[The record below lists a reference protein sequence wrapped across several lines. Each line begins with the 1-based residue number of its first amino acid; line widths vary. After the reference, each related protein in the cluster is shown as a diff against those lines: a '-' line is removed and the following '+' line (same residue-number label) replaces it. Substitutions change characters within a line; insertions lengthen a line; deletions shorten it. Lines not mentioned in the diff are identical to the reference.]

1 MSASQPY
8 MGQTIRSVRGFFT
21 AVFWQYAAANTTI
34 AHTLNNRPSGGRKR
48 GRHTT
53 PPPTSSPFIQE
64 LAEKDVR
71 RRIAAIEDEIHLGRE
86 KAYADAVYYA
96 HMKEADSNDRLLTDN
111 FLEYSRILR

>member
-1 MSASQPY
+1 MQRQTQPL
-8 MGQTIRSVRGFFT
+8 RS
-21 AVFWQYAAANTTI
+21 I
-34 AHTLNNRPSGGRKR
+34 DRPTGVSPDP
-48 GRHTT
+48 T
-53 PPPTSSPFIQE
+53 PAPPFIQE

-96 HMKEADSNDRLLTDN
+96 HIKEADSNDRLLTDN